1 MRATKNE
8 KKTSRGPGQGDS
20 DELNFDSD
28 YQIVQQESYS
38 ATQIHDK
45 KLHKLHLRVFMLFGN
60 I

>member
-1 MRATKNE
+1 MK